1 MQIFEFTRTN
11 GMLEIKTPYNSA
23 FVKLVKT
30 ISGREWDPAKKI
42 WRVPDSAEN
51 FEILITEIKKLG
63 GVCNVINAATPS
75 VKKSDINKNFYP
87 PQAIPIFDDNA
98 VKDNDRK
105 SKAEEKDGARRSNWL
120 EKFGREM
127 RLLKYSQKT
136 IKTYCGYINE
146 LINHSMKSPELIT
159 SEDITAFMEHLVDNR
174 AFSASTLNIAINAFK
189 FFFKSINH
197 DNLDYNIKRPRKDKK
212 LPVILAVNEVAAIFD
227 STTNFKHRLLLMAA
241 YSAGLRVSEVVSL
254 KLSDIDLERN
264 LITIRAGKG
273 RKDRIALLSN
283 TFRKSLAE
291 YEKIEKPGEW
301 LFPGH
306 SAGTHIAV
314 RTAEKVFENALKKS
328 GIKKRA
334 SIHTLRH
341 SFATHLLES
350 GIDIRYI
357 QKLLGHANV
366 KTTEIYTHVSA
377 KHLISIKS
385 PLDKI
390 FKE

>member
-1 MQIFEFTRTN
+1 MQIFDFIRIN
-11 GMLEIKTPYNSA
+11 GILEIKAPYNAA
-23 FVKLVKT
+23 FIKFVKT
-30 ISGREWDPAKKI
+30 ISGREWDPTKKV
-42 WRVPDSAEN
+42 WRIPDN
-51 FEILITEIKKLG
+51 DKIFEMLINEIKKLG
-63 GVCNVINAATPS
+63 GICNISNATTPC
-75 VKKSDINKNFYP
+75 VKNSDINKNFNL
-87 PQAIPIFDDNA
+87 PQVIPIVDDDA
-98 VKDNDRK
+98 GLK
-105 SKAEEKDGARRSNWL
+105 SETKEKDVAGWGRWL
-120 EKFGREM
+120 ENFGREM

-136 IKTYCGYINE
+136 IKTYCGYVTG

-159 SEDITAFMEHLVDNR
+159 SEDLATFMEHLVDKR
-174 AFSASTLNIAINAFK
+174 AFSASSLNIAINAFK
-189 FFFKSINH
+189 LFFKSINH

-212 LPVILAVNEVAAIFD
+212 LPVILAVNEVAAILD
-227 STTNFKHRLLLMAA
+227 STTNYKHRLLLMAA

-254 KLSDIDLERN
+254 KISDIDFERN

-273 RKDRIALLSN
+273 RKDRVTLLSN
-283 TFRKSLAE
+283 AFRKSLDE
-291 YEKIEKPGEW
+291 YEKFEKISEW
-301 LFPGH
+301 LFSGH
-306 SAGTHIAV
+306 SAGTHLSV

-328 GIKKRA
+328 GIKKHA
-334 SIHTLRH
+334 TIHTLRH